1 MEVLGIIGARSGSK
15 GLPGKNVRPLVG
27 KPLMS
32 WAIGIAKQ
40 CRLVTRVVLSTDS
53 EEYAAVGRAHGA
65 ETPFVRPPEHA
76 TDKAIELGYI
86 RHALE
91 WLGANERYE
100 PDLVVRLCPTA
111 PLIRPEDVDRC
122 IQTLVD
128 DPAADSAI
136 VMTPAREHPRKVVR
150 VAPDGVH
157 ALSYMTERGLD
168 VAPSNRQQYAEAY
181 NRQSLPIVSRRKTI
195 LEQDSQTGETVRFVI
210 VPQETALDID
220 TDFDFRIIEWLL
232 SARG

>member
-91 WLGANERYE
+91 WLAANERYE

-111 PLIRPEDVDRC
+111 PLIRSEDVDRC
-122 IQTLVD
+122 IQALAD

-157 ALSYMTERGLD
+157 ALSYVTERGLD
-168 VAPSNRQQYAEAY
+168 VAPSNRQSYAEAY

-195 LEQDSQTGETVRFVI
+195 LEQNSQTGETVRFVV